1 MRKYDM
7 AACHMEAQRRLFGYA
22 WKHSGEQKPFDEDVV
37 QQIVEFHQ
45 NASHA
50 DLVLHIKRL
59 TRDTP
64 APQMPKAEPE
74 VVDW

>member
-1 MRKYDM
+1 MGRSYDM

-22 WKHSGEQKPFDEDVV
+22 WKGAGEQKPFDEDVV
-37 QQIVEFHQ
+37 QQIVEFHR

-64 APQMPKAEPE
+64 PPQPPKPE
-74 VVDW
+74 VVEW